1 MNRQWGAIL
10 LVAGTCLGSGM
21 VALPIVLSKLGV
33 YIGVAAMVFMW
44 AIMYG
49 AALVTVELNLQA
61 KRSMPLGQL
70 GKHFS
75 GETAKFLGI
84 LSIKLLSYALLS
96 AFLYGISSILHE
108 LLPQHTQTTILI
120 WCSLCAFLVLS
131 THMPLIDFLNRMLF
145 HSLLV
150 GLGALILFLWIKL
163 PGVSHLPLVPIACTQ
178 GSWTGILPVI
188 FTAFGFHG
196 MIHAL
201 TDYCENDAI
210 VLKRAF
216 FWGSLIPAV
225 IYILW
230 TVGVLGT
237 IYGADRAFY
246 DTMAYKGV
254 EVGDLVRELTD
265 LSHTPWLKTII
276 WAGMVLKFALSIIG
290 VGLSLREAL
299 KPLCQKHVPQPV
311 LSALCIGPP
320 MLVAYFIPNAFIA
333 VLGFAG
339 MILVII
345 ALFLP
350 LYLLYFAKK
359 PFNFSL
365 LNRPWILGILWAVGG
380 ITIVAEM
387 VHTLYK

>member
-21 VALPIVLSKLGV
+21 VALPIVLSKLGL
-33 YIGVAAMVFMW
+33 YLGVAAMVFMW

-61 KRSMPLGQL
+61 NRSMPLGQL

-75 GETAKFLGI
+75 GSKAQWLGI
-84 LSIKLLSYALLS
+84 LSLKLLSYALLS

-108 LLPQHTQTTILI
+108 LIPQYSQTTILV
-120 WCSLCAFLVLS
+120 WCSVCAFLVLS
-131 THMPLIDFLNRMLF
+131 TNMPLIDFLNRVLF
-145 HSLLV
+145 HSLLL

-163 PGVSHLPLVPIACTQ
+163 PDISHLPLMPITCTHR
-178 GSWTGILPVI
+178 SWAGVLPVI

-201 TDYCENDAI
+201 AAYCQNNAM

-216 FWGSLIPAV
+216 FWGSLIPAL

-237 IYGADRAFY
+237 IYDADKAFY
-246 DTMAYKGV
+246 HIMAQKGV

-265 LSHTPWLKTII
+265 LSHRPWLKTTI
-276 WAGMVLKFALSIIG
+276 WAGMVLKFTLSIIG

-299 KPLCQKHVPQPV
+299 KPLSQKHVPQPL

-320 MLVAYFIPNAFIA
+320 MLVAYFIPNAFIT

-359 PFNFSL
+359 PFSFSL
-365 LNRPWILGILWAVGG
+365 LNKPWVLGILWAVGG
-380 ITIVAEM
+380 ITILAEI